1 MSALLLSLGVKGNIK
16 IMAVQTIIGMI
27 GFGAI
32 FAVWQPYVLS
42 TGLTVVHIGLIQSV
56 LNLSTA
62 AGLFTW
68 GTLSDRIGRKPVI
81 IISHISR
88 ALCAAALIISPSL
101 TWLLSFAFFA
111 GLSALFQQGNPARSA
126 LITESVSKEK
136 RASAYSVLMASS
148 QITGM
153 VTASAG
159 GYVAL
164 VYGYQP
170 IFWVAFLGEALG
182 ALSLARWLKET
193 RKPEAVERKPL
204 KQVISE
210 TLVPEKKVKD
220 LYAIL
225 ILIGLGYGTGYSI
238 FYGTLVA
245 DYGLTPFQI
254 GLLSTVFNLSWG
266 LSSIPLGKVADRVG
280 RKPMLLGSWFFS
292 MTTVMGFL
300 LFRSFPAF
308 LFFNITSGLDGS
320 FWVPSW
326 VSLVSERVEEK
337 ERSRILGKLDAYNRL
352 VGIPAPYLAGLL
364 YTNYGFAAPL
374 IVLLCCGIVW
384 GVFILR
390 LIDSNIPD
398 TPTARISV
406 H

>member
-1 MSALLLSLGVKGNIK
+1 MSALLRSLGVEGNIK
-16 IMAVQTIIGMI
+16 IMAAQTIIGMI

-42 TGLTVVHIGLIQSV
+42 TGLTVVDIGLIQSV
-56 LNLSTA
+56 LNLSTTV
-62 AGLFTW
+62 GLFTW

-81 IISHISR
+81 VISHISR

-101 TWLLSFAFFA
+101 PWLLLFAFFA
-111 GLSALFQQGNPARSA
+111 GISALFQQGNPARSA

-148 QITGM
+148 QITSM
-153 VTASAG
+153 ITASAG

-182 ALSLARWLKET
+182 ALSLLKWLKET
-193 RKPEAVERKPL
+193 HKPEANERKPL
-204 KQVISE
+204 KQFISE
-210 TLVPEKKVKD
+210 TLIPERKVKD

-225 ILIGLGYGTGYSI
+225 ILIGVGYGTGYSI
-238 FYGTLVA
+238 FFGTLVA

-254 GLLSTVFNLSWG
+254 GLLSTAFNLSWG
-266 LSSIPLGKVADRVG
+266 LSSIPLGKIADKVG

-292 MTTVMGFL
+292 MTSVIGFL

-320 FWVPSW
+320 FWIPSW
-326 VSLVSERVEEK
+326 VSLVSERVNPN
-337 ERSRILGKLDAYNRL
+337 ERSRVLGKLDAYNRL
-352 VGIPAPYLAGLL
+352 VSIPTSYLAGLL
-364 YTNYGFAAPL
+364 YTNYGFASPL
-374 IVLLCCGIVW
+374 IVLLSCGLIW
-384 GVFILR
+384 GILISR
-390 LIDSNIPD
+390 LQDSK
-398 TPTARISV
+398 
-406 H
+406 

>member
-1 MSALLLSLGVKGNIK
+1 MSALLRSLGVEGNIK
-16 IMAVQTIIGMI
+16 IMAAQTIIGMI

-42 TGLTVVHIGLIQSV
+42 TGLTVGDIGLIQSV
-56 LNLSTA
+56 LNLSTTV
-62 AGLFTW
+62 GLFTW

-81 IISHISR
+81 VISHISR

-101 TWLLSFAFFA
+101 PWLLLFAFFA
-111 GLSALFQQGNPARSA
+111 GISALFQQGNPARSA
-126 LITESVSKEK
+126 LITESVSIEK

-148 QITGM
+148 QITSM
-153 VTASAG
+153 ITASAG
-159 GYVAL
+159 GYVVL

-182 ALSLARWLKET
+182 ALSLLKWLKET
-193 RKPEAVERKPL
+193 HKPEANERKPL

-210 TLVPEKKVKD
+210 TLIPERKVKD

-225 ILIGLGYGTGYSI
+225 ILIGVGYGTGYSI
-238 FYGTLVA
+238 FFGTLVA

-254 GLLSTVFNLSWG
+254 GLLSTAFNLSWG
-266 LSSIPLGKVADRVG
+266 LSSIPLGKIADKVG

-292 MTTVMGFL
+292 MTSVIGFL

-320 FWVPSW
+320 FWIPSW
-326 VSLVSERVEEK
+326 VSLVSERVNPN
-337 ERSRILGKLDAYNRL
+337 ERSRVLGKLDAYNRL
-352 VGIPAPYLAGLL
+352 VSIPTPYLAGLL
-364 YTNYGFAAPL
+364 YTNYGFASPL
-374 IVLLCCGIVW
+374 IVLLCCGLIW
-384 GVFILR
+384 GILISR
-390 LIDSNIPD
+390 LQDSK
-398 TPTARISV
+398 
-406 H
+406 